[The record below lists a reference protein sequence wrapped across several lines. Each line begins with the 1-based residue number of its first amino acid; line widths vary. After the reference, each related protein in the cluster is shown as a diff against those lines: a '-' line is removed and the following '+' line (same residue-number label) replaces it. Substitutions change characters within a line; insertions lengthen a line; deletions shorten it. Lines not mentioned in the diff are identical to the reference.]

1 MDLTLEN
8 IKTFIN
14 NVTTYNLGMDYYKEK
29 MVKDVNIQFNRNL
42 NCTMIVANISET
54 KRVKYTIVVM
64 YNEQQNK
71 LLSAHCD
78 CMHSERNGG
87 ICEHVAAGLIAAY
100 YKEHPEDEKAEE
112 KQEEVEEMSVEE
124 KEAAYE
130 LLIQQYQRQY
140 EIDVM
145 LEMEQKSVKVMP
157 VLEIADHK
165 ANLSFK
171 LGDKK
176 MYSMKSINKFVE
188 NIERGIYF
196 SYGKD
201 LSFTH
206 HLENFE
212 RPALVSFIMR
222 ELQDRENDS
231 RLLPLSPT
239 SFDEFFWRFGTDKIH
254 AKWDGIEK
262 ILKRNDILPHITLM
276 FEETENEFILSLRN
290 PMFYIEGNM
299 YGYYITNNDLY
310 YCSVAFHNAC
320 GKLLNYFNEHSKL
333 VIKKEKMQDFYNSVL
348 VEARGYM
355 QFYGNLEEYL
365 PSAVTNRLYID
376 FDKNV
381 AKGYL
386 MHYYGEDA
394 KYIAFKDDYVG
405 LNRNTREELK
415 AKLAIRKYVTSIDQR
430 SGSFEIRKSMD
441 EIYEFFAVGLRELSK
456 SCEIYAIERVRKI
469 NIVRKA
475 NFKVGVRFESNLLK
489 LDFTSDLVSP
499 QEMAEVLK
507 AYRAKQKFFKLRDG
521 TILQLGN
528 ESMEAFNDVV
538 ESLHV
543 EEDAIADGKIDV
555 PAYRSLTLDATL
567 KQYSNIELERDE
579 FYRHLV
585 ASMKTIKDS
594 DYSVPSSMRSIL
606 RNYQKEGYR
615 WLKTMAHYGFGGILA
630 DDMGIGKTIQ
640 VIALLE
646 DLKLNGGGKSLV
658 VCPSSLILNWQSEI
672 HKFSKDLRTYLIV
685 GSQENRADQIK
696 CDIGADVW
704 ITSYDYL
711 KRDYKL
717 YEGIEFEYLIVDEA
731 QYIKNQN
738 TKNAIS
744 VKSINSK
751 HKFALTG
758 TPIEN
763 SLSELWSIFDF
774 LMPNYL
780 FDYSFFKKYYET
792 PITKLQDDEVLA
804 DLKKMVEPFVLRRVK
819 KDVLKELPDK
829 IESTIMVEFDEKSK
843 QLYDAN
849 LALIRSDLE
858 TQFANGGNNRILV
871 IAMLTKLR
879 QLCCAPS
886 LLYDN
891 FDGEN
896 VKLNACMEIVH
907 NCKESGKKVLIFSQF
922 TSLLEIIEQTL
933 IKEDI
938 SYYMLTGATGKAQRQ
953 AMVNAFNQDDTEV
966 FLISL
971 KAGGTGLNLT
981 GAECVI
987 HFDPWWNL
995 SAQNQ
1000 ATDRAHRFG
1009 QEKNVQVFK
1018 LIVKNSIE
1026 EKIMEL
1032 QEQKKDLSDAIIN
1045 ENEGVITSMSKDD
1058 ILDLFK

>member
-1 MDLTLEN
+1 MELTLEN
-8 IKTFIN
+8 IKNFIN
-14 NVTTYNLGMDYYKEK
+14 NATTFNLGMDYYREK

-54 KRVKYTIVVM
+54 KRIKYTVVVM

-71 LLSAHCD
+71 ILSARCD
-78 CMHSERNGG
+78 CMMSERNNG

-100 YKEHPEDEKAEE
+100 YKEHPEDEKEE
-112 KQEEVEEMSVEE
+112 TIEEINEASVEVLEDAYSMLIE
-124 KEAAYE
+124 K
-130 LLIQQYQRQY
+130 YQRQY
-140 EIDVM
+140 EIEVM
-145 LEMEQKSVKVMP
+145 LEMEQKSVTVVP
-157 VLEIADHK
+157 VIEIANHE
-165 ANLSFK
+165 AGVSFK
-171 LGDKK
+171 LGNKK
-176 MYSMKSINKFVE
+176 LYSMKSINKFVE
-188 NIERGIYF
+188 NVERGIYF

-206 HLENFE
+206 HLESFTN
-212 RPALVSFIMR
+212 PNLVSFIIR
-222 ELQDRENDS
+222 ELQDRDNEC
-231 RLLPLSPT
+231 RLLKLKPT
-239 SFDEFFWRFGTDKIH
+239 SFDEFFWRFGTDKMNV
-254 AKWDGIEK
+254 KWDGVEK
-262 ILKRNDILPHITLM
+262 VVKRHDILPHITLM
-276 FEETENEFILSLRN
+276 FEEQDDCFILSLRN
-290 PMFYIEGNM
+290 PMYYIAGNM
-299 YGYYITNNDLY
+299 YGYYVTNNGLY
-310 YCSVAFHNAC
+310 YCSSEFHTAC
-320 GKLLNYFNEHSKL
+320 GNLLSYFNEHSKL
-333 VIKKEKMQDFYNSVL
+333 SVKKEKMQDFYNSVL
-348 VEARGYM
+348 VEVRGYM
-355 QFYGNLEEYL
+355 QFYGDLEEYL

-376 FDKNV
+376 LDKNV

-405 LNRNTREELK
+405 NNRNTREELK
-415 AKLAIRKYVTSIDQR
+415 AKLVLRKYVTSIDQR
-430 SGSFEIRKSMD
+430 NGSFEIRKSMD
-441 EIYEFFAVGLRELSK
+441 EIYEFFSGGLRELSK
-456 SCEIYAIERVRKI
+456 FCDIYASERVRKI

-499 QEMAEVLK
+499 KEMADVLK
-507 AYRAKQKFFKLRDG
+507 AYRAKQKFYKLHNG
-521 TILQLGN
+521 MILQLEN
-528 ESMEAFNDVV
+528 ESMKAITDVV
-538 ESLHV
+538 DSLHV
-543 EEDAIADGKIDV
+543 EEDAMQDGKIDV
-555 PAYRSLTLDATL
+555 PAYRSLTLDSTL
-567 KQYSNIELERDE
+567 KQYGGIDLDRDE
-579 FYRHLV
+579 YYRQLV
-585 ASMKTIKDS
+585 ASMKTVVDSEYAIPDSMKD
-594 DYSVPSSMRSIL
+594 IL

-646 DLKLNGGGKSLV
+646 DLKQSGSGKSLV
-658 VCPSSLILNWQSEI
+658 ICPSSLILNWDSEI
-672 HKFSKDLRTYLIV
+672 HKFTSDLKTHLIV
-685 GSQENRADQIK
+685 GSQEERADRIQA
-696 CDIGADVW
+696 DTGADVW
-704 ITSYDYL
+704 ITSYDYM

-717 YEGIEFEYLIVDEA
+717 YEEQEFEYLIIDEA
-731 QYIKNQN
+731 QFIKNQN

-744 VKSINSK
+744 VKNIHSK

-792 PITKLQDDEVLA
+792 PITKFQDDEVLS
-804 DLKKMVEPFVLRRVK
+804 DLKKMVDPFVLRRVK
-819 KDVLKELPDK
+819 KDVLKELPEK

-849 LALIRSDLE
+849 LSLIRNDLE

-886 LLYDN
+886 LLYEN

-907 NCKESGKKVLIFSQF
+907 NCKDSHKKVLIFSQF
-922 TSLLEIIEQTL
+922 TSLLDIIEQTL

-938 SYYMLTGATGKAQRQ
+938 SYYKLTGATGKAQRQ

-1045 ENEGVITSMSKDD
+1045 ENEGIITSMSKDD